1 MFSFFLSVFLRIG
14 RSPPLQ
20 RIGLFIS
27 PHEPPE
33 GGVGYIECY
42 LLRYDGKV
50 FEVLRNRFVF
60 SFFLSVF
67 LRKCKKD
74 VVSIYE

>member
-1 MFSFFLSVFLRIG
+1 MGWWSVLRD
-14 RSPPLQ
+14 
-20 RIGLFIS
+20 
-27 PHEPPE
+27 
-33 GGVGYIECY
+33 
-42 LLRYDGKV
+42 DGKV